1 MKELVIRITD
11 TSEDVEVLKCDHLF
25 ETITEKKI
33 SLEAL
38 SKALQ
43 SKTKKK
49 ITTKPKPILLP
60 KNCIGY
66 SINSFGECY
75 VIHQPEHKRFV
86 TLATND
92 GFSKAYKINY
102 PNSIF
107 VVDVA
112 VGKITNI
119 THYMYVKWQD
129 MKTQLYYP
137 AMPNTTL
144 NICIGG
150 AERTIEGDLVSTL
163 ESIIYAPYSHTTV
176 DNVKSFRKSKDYFEY
191 LTKNHIEARY
201 LRKHKFLLEDIFN
214 QEGGTQD
221 EL

>member
-1 MKELVIRITD
+1 MQ
-11 TSEDVEVLKCDHLF
+11 
-25 ETITEKKI
+25 EK
-33 SLEAL
+33 
-38 SKALQ
+38 
-43 SKTKKK
+43 
-49 ITTKPKPILLP
+49 ILIQIICLNTG
-60 KNCIGY
+60 KNT
-66 SINSFGECY
+66 
-75 VIHQPEHKRFV
+75 QPNKSGQRCC
-86 TLATND
+86 N
-92 GFSKAYKINY
+92 I
-102 PNSIF
+102 
-107 VVDVA
+107 
-112 VGKITNI
+112 NI
-119 THYMYVKWQD
+119 TSLVVKF
-129 MKTQLYYP
+129 P
-137 AMPNTTL
+137 L

>member
-1 MKELVIRITD
+1 MKELIIRITD
-11 TSEDVEVLKCDHLF
+11 ISEDIEILKCDHFL
-25 ETITEKKI
+25 ESITEKKI
-33 SLEAL
+33 SFEAFAKVIKERIEKNNY
-38 SKALQ
+38 S
-43 SKTKKK
+43 
-49 ITTKPKPILLP
+49 IPKPILLP
-60 KNCIGY
+60 KNCIGFNVNKY
-66 SINSFGECY
+66 GECY

-92 GFSKAYKINY
+92 GFTKAYKINY

-107 VVDVA
+107 VVNVA
-112 VGKITNI
+112 AGKITNI
-119 THYMYVKWQD
+119 THYMYVKWLD

-144 NICIGG
+144 DICIGG
-150 AERTIEGDLVSTL
+150 AERTIDGDLLSTL